1 MPKAMAVTV
10 MPRLVKWMQRG
21 FLRRKIK
28 RLLSTKH
35 SDVLLPNLDVTAGS
49 GRVILLRIV

>member
-1 MPKAMAVTV
+1 MAVSV
-10 MPRLVKWMQRG
+10 MPRLVKWIEHD

-35 SDVLLPNLDVTAGS
+35 SDVHLPNLEVTAGS
-49 GRVILLRIV
+49 GRVILLRVV